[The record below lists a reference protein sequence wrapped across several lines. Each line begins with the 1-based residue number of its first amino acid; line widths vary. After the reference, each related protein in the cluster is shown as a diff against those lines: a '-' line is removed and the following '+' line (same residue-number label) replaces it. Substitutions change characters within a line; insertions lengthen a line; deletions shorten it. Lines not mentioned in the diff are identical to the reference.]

1 MAGLLDF
8 ISTPEGQGLLSAAFG
23 GLAGARRGTPFN
35 NLGRAGL
42 AGLGGYVDAQD
53 RVTQQDQ
60 LAKMNQMRDLQLKQM
75 QQQQS
80 AAELAR
86 TQEAEFRNTIPS
98 PQESMMQGALG
109 GNRAPTMANAQQLTP
124 VDPRQQLMFQAM
136 RLGQMKP
143 SEYLSATAKDD
154 TPTILPEG
162 ANLVGGRASNFKVLA
177 SGAPK
182 AGKESS
188 LAQLLAE
195 RDSLPPGDPRL
206 AFYNDA
212 IKKATTNAPA
222 VSVTV
227 GDNLGLKPKDRFEME
242 DRLRNDYTAATAS
255 DSTVVSASQNIGS
268 LLKQGG
274 ALKDQGAIYSF
285 AKLLDPLGAVREA
298 DYAAIVK
305 TAGGLDYVTSLFNRA
320 LTGEQLSPKQR
331 LEMDRVATSMANVAK
346 QRIAKQQK
354 RFTGTAKMYN
364 LQPENVFQTSE
375 ESTAADPLGL
385 RK

>member
-1 MAGLLDF
+1 MANGLLDF

-23 GLAGARRGTPFN
+23 GLVGARRGQPFN
-35 NLGRAGL
+35 SIGRAGL
-42 AGLGGYVDAQD
+42 AGLSGYVDAQD
-53 RVTQQDQ
+53 RVTQQDER
-60 LAKMNQMRDLQLKQM
+60 AKINQMRDLQLKQA
-75 QQQQS
+75 QQAQADAEARKALAQQS
-80 AAELAR
+80 MMSPGAMAVSQNGGPTLAAAQALPTTQPGFDFNRYAAGLAGLGDV
-86 TQEAEFRNTIPS
+86 
-98 PQESMMQGALG
+98 QGSLAI
-109 GNRAPTMANAQQLTP
+109 Q
-124 VDPRQQLMFQAM
+124 QAM
-136 RLGQMKP
+136 KKAPRKLMAVAPGNVVLDEETGQPTFTAPNKP
-143 SEYLSATAKDD
+143 EG
-154 TPTILPEG
+154 LPEG
-162 ANLVGGRASNFKVLA
+162 MRMGANGPEYIPAYLEGRRKIAAAGASNV
-177 SGAPK
+177 
-182 AGKESS
+182 
-188 LAQLLAE
+188 
-195 RDSLPPGDPRL
+195 
-206 AFYNDA
+206 
-212 IKKATTNAPA
+212 
-222 VSVTV
+222 VV

-242 DRLRNDYTAATAS
+242 DKLRNDYTAATAS

-320 LTGEQLSPKQR
+320 LTGEQLSQKQR

-375 ESTAADPLGL
+375 EATAADPLGL